1 MIAGLSVDL
10 VHRPA
15 RRHEGCETAWAQPLD
30 RAGDEVI
37 MQGQA
42 QLSRWIV
49 REDGAIGER
58 RVAYGEVEQFRQF
71 RLRKILVANAGVRVE
86 EFGDP
91 GGRWVHFDAGQ
102 RQLASEGFRAKGEEE
117 ARAATRL
124 EDAPAVEAH
133 PAERPPDRADHEL
146 GRVVGVLGRP
156 LEVGEVVARDEPF
169 ELDAEIFP
177 GGSKAFAGATEDSIG
192 EVRRAECGE
201 ARQLLLLVGAR
212 VTAFGLDGGRE
223 SDRGEIVLCARLP
236 TLGKAA
242 IAGEPV
248 ILRGDGRCGILSRE
262 GRGRFGNGRLEQ
274 SGALVGRR
282 WLRATL
288 RRGGSVVKAETAAE
302 AGRVEEGQRE
312 LIVVHWEAPCLE
324 VGEQARAKAV
334 KPLRE
339 THPSAN

>member
-1 MIAGLSVDL
+1 
-10 VHRPA
+10 
-15 RRHEGCETAWAQPLD
+15 
-30 RAGDEVI
+30 
-37 MQGQA
+37 MQGEA

-49 REDGAIGER
+49 REDSAVRER
-58 RVAYGEVEQFRQF
+58 RIANCEVEQFRQF
-71 RLRKILVANAGVRVE
+71 RLGEILVANAGVRVE

-102 RQLASEGFRAKGEEE
+102 RQLAVEGFRRKGEEE
-117 ARAATRL
+117 ARAATGL
-124 EDAPAVEAH
+124 EDATAVESHLAQ
-133 PAERPPDRADHEL
+133 RPPDGADHEL
-146 GRVVGVLGRP
+146 GRVVGVLGRSRQARQILARHQL
-156 LEVGEVVARDEPF
+156 LEF
-169 ELDAEIFP
+169 EAQVFP
-177 GGSKAFAGATEDSIG
+177 RGSKAFAGATEDSIG
-192 EVRRAECGE
+192 EVRRAERGE

-223 SDRGEIVLCARLP
+223 LDRGEIVLCACFP
-236 TLGKAA
+236 TLGKTA

-248 ILRGDGRCGILSRE
+248 ILCGDGGCWILGRY
-262 GRGRFGNGRLEQ
+262 GRGRFRNRGLEQ
-274 SGALVGRR
+274 PGALVVRR
-282 WLRATL
+282 RFAGAFL
-288 RRGGSVVKAETAAE
+288 RGGSVVKAETAAE